1 MTVVVDTSAL
11 YALLDEDDVNHIEAV
26 RGWTRL
32 LARESPTAHAY
43 VVLETSALVQ
53 RQLGMKAV
61 ERLHR
66 GLLPIVRVTMVD
78 TSTHQRAVERW
89 LAQRLRGLSLVDV
102 TSFVVMRDRGLDHAF
117 AFDDDFVRE
126 AFSLWDDHAG

>member
-1 MTVVVDTSAL
+1 M
-11 YALLDEDDVNHIEAV
+11 
-26 RGWTRL
+26 RGWSRL
-32 LARESPTAHAY
+32 LAREAPTAHAY
-43 VVLETSALVQ
+43 VVIETSALVQ
-53 RQLGMKAV
+53 RRLGMKAV

-102 TSFVVMRDRGLDHAF
+102 TSFVVMRDQGLNHAF

-126 AFSLWDDHAG
+126 GFRSGMIMRAD